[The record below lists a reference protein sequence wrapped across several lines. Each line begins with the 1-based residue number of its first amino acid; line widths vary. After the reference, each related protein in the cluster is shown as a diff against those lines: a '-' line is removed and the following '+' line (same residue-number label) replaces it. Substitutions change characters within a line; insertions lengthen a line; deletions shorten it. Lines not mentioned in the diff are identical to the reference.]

1 MTGDVCRGGVIFR
14 PKSRREKKK
23 DKETCTALVLSLKK
37 VGKREYVKD
46 KRWTH
51 WSYTCIGWFAF
62 CTIASLTNTYVLG
75 LGQRLVSATVAHAL
89 TWHNGKKFRCTCDRS
104 SYSKYGF

>member
-1 MTGDVCRGGVIFR
+1 MSCYCLQMTGDACRGGVIFR

-46 KRWTH
+46 KR
-51 WSYTCIGWFAF
+51 
-62 CTIASLTNTYVLG
+62 
-75 LGQRLVSATVAHAL
+75 
-89 TWHNGKKFRCTCDRS
+89 
-104 SYSKYGF
+104 